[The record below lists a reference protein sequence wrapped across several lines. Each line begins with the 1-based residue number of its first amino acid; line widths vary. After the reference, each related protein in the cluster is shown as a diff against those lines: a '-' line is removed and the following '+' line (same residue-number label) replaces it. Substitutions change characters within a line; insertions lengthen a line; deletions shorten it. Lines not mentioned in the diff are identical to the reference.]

1 MKRKLSTL
9 SLFLSLPMVASAQQ
23 LGSFK
28 ELVGLALTLVG
39 YLMQTIFALFSL
51 GIIYTVFKY
60 ISALNAG
67 DGKTAGEMRLRLIW
81 GIVGM
86 AVLFSLWGII
96 YIFTHTLGW
105 SDSLVGVPLLKPP
118 TP

>member
-1 MKRKLSTL
+1 MKRT
-9 SLFLSLPMVASAQQ
+9 LFLLPILLTFPAVAFAQQ
-23 LGSFK
+23 YGSFR
-28 ELVGLALTLVG
+28 ELVGFALVIVG

-60 ISALNAG
+60 ISALNKG

-96 YIFTHTLGW
+96 YIFTNTLGW
-105 SDSLVGVPLLKPP
+105 SEVGIPILKAP